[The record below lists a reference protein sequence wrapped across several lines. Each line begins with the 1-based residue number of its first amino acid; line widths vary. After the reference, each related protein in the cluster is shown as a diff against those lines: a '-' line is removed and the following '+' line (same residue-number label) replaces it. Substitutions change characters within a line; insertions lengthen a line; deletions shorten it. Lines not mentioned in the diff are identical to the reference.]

1 MVLSFCILLFVIG
14 LWVYRI
20 YTQYIFH
27 YFLIWIFFFPVLFNI
42 FHTIEEE
49 DYWKIITWTIYLSY
63 AIVLLDIL
71 RFGIDNKWIQRIL
84 FLVGGIIAYYSAL
97 SFFRGTGLIASMKYI
112 TGSLGFVVSL
122 SIIRYKECDV
132 GSLLRLIRFIV
143 FFEILLALFQP
154 FTDTLN
160 FHVALNGDDVMTAM
174 VNGTFIRNN
183 VFVEILTPLVMILV
197 YHEYRVNEKITPRM
211 VLVVTLMLW
220 LIYYS
225 SVRTALV
232 GILPISIIVFYM
244 ILGNRFKT
252 RKGRIFVFL
261 FFLLSMYVVYSF
273 VQNMAEETGVTY
285 TQNAKDSSER
295 QAVLLSMLNDSDFA
309 EEQTTLGLSYIVL
322 YSLPDNPLFGP
333 GKLLQSGGY
342 GGFIS
347 RENGND
353 TDATLAI
360 YICETGI
367 IGVLLLLIVYYIV
380 LKKVGNNNILSNLIF
395 LFLSLITIA
404 DAGLFFI
411 GNMIPLFISM
421 QVSDFEPN
429 EECSEV

>member
-1 MVLSFCILLFVIG
+1 
-14 LWVYRI
+14 
-20 YTQYIFH
+20 
-27 YFLIWIFFFPVLFNI
+27 
-42 FHTIEEE
+42 
-49 DYWKIITWTIYLSY
+49 
-63 AIVLLDIL
+63 
-71 RFGIDNKWIQRIL
+71 
-84 FLVGGIIAYYSAL
+84 
-97 SFFRGTGLIASMKYI
+97 
-112 TGSLGFVVSL
+112 
-122 SIIRYKECDV
+122 
-132 GSLLRLIRFIV
+132 
-143 FFEILLALFQP
+143 
-154 FTDTLN
+154 
-160 FHVALNGDDVMTAM
+160 
-174 VNGTFIRNN
+174 
-183 VFVEILTPLVMILV
+183 
-197 YHEYRVNEKITPRM
+197 
-211 VLVVTLMLW
+211 
-220 LIYYS
+220 
-225 SVRTALV
+225 
-232 GILPISIIVFYM
+232 
-244 ILGNRFKT
+244 
-252 RKGRIFVFL
+252 
-261 FFLLSMYVVYSF
+261 
-273 VQNMAEETGVTY
+273 
-285 TQNAKDSSER
+285 
-295 QAVLLSMLNDSDFA
+295 MLNDSDFA